1 MDLIAV
7 KQYLKERGG
16 VVPLKDVALRFGRDA
31 DAVRPLLEVWVGKG
45 KVRHTQAEACGKGCC
60 KCNPEDLEVY
70 EWVG

>member
-7 KQYLKERGG
+7 KQYLKERGDA
-16 VVPLKDVALRFGRDA
+16 VPLKDVALHFGRAA

-45 KVRHTQAEACGKGCC
+45 KVRHTKAEACGKGCC
-60 KCNPEDLEVY
+60 KCDPETLELF